1 MSDAQPM
8 TTAAREMP
16 GYRMLFPAGW
26 VMQSANEE
34 SERQLLARARA
45 KVKRLARPDLDFALT
60 AQIKSAFR
68 QLRSQD
74 GIAMYLPIDVDENA
88 VLPMSMTASRLMDP
102 LGLPL
107 DERITEIFH
116 DHGGEFL
123 GTDRKIVRW
132 RRTQRK
138 LDGLPGAVNE
148 QINYV
153 IPVSGTGRRMAL
165 LLSTSILQDE
175 QGTIDDE
182 RLGLMIELSD
192 QIVGTFTW
200 VSPQGNAA
208 GLLSG

>member
-1 MSDAQPM
+1 MSNPQPM
-8 TTAAREMP
+8 TTAGSEMP
-16 GYRMLFPAGW
+16 SYRMMFPPGW
-26 VMQSANEE
+26 VVQSADEE

-60 AQIKSAFR
+60 AHIKSAFR
-68 QLRSQD
+68 QLRSQE
-74 GIAMYLPIDVDENA
+74 GIAMYLPLDVEENA

-107 DERITEIFH
+107 DARITEIFR
-116 DHGGEFL
+116 DHGGAFL
-123 GTDRKIVRW
+123 GSDRKIVRW

-138 LDGLPGAVNE
+138 MEGLPGAVNE

-153 IPVSGTGRRMAL
+153 IPVSGTGRRLGL

-175 QGTIDDE
+175 QGTIDAE
-182 RLGLMIELSD
+182 RLGLMIDLSD

-200 VSPQGNAA
+200 ISPQRGGD